1 MKHRDA
7 TESTVDLGLKNR
19 DRTVMA
25 SDNGVSWE
33 CLGLFTI
40 IPHEKPPLMG
50 NMTEYRSPMV

>member
-33 CLGLFTI
+33 CLSLFTI

-50 NMTEYRSPMV
+50 NMTEYS